1 MQTKKWMKKRH
12 RRAKT
17 MSSVWDSY
25 PDIML
30 TLITVNMWGSR
41 LYYKPL
47 SDLFCRL
54 TKAINSSFSFTGC
67 CACCSV
73 VAVICVCLLVYW
85 DYAATSTGVGNQHD
99 EIHKQTL
106 CFHMVGLWVLN
117 SDQTAPQ
124 DKSVSW
130 RYRALKRGG
139 FVWWYIEDRVHKFS
153 WCVLSLWMAT
163 KVMQLDL

>member
-1 MQTKKWMKKRH
+1 MSEMLRAYLLYCTVCIRLVLNFQANLQLLLVTSKLKKWMRKRH

-30 TLITVNMWGSR
+30 TLITVNMWGIR
-41 LYYKPL
+41 LCYKPL

-54 TKAINSSFSFTGC
+54 TKAINSSFSFTGY

-85 DYAATSTGVGNQHD
+85 DYAATSTGVGNQQWWNS
-99 EIHKQTL
+99 QTNTV
-106 CFHMVGLWVLN
+106 FSYG
-117 SDQTAPQ
+117 
-124 DKSVSW
+124 
-130 RYRALKRGG
+130 RAL
-139 FVWWYIEDRVHKFS
+139 S
-153 WCVLSLWMAT
+153 S
-163 KVMQLDL
+163 